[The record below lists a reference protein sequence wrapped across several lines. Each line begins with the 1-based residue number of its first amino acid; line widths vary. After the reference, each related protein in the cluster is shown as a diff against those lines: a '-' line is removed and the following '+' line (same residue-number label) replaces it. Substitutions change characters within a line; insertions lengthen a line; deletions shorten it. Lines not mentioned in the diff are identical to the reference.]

1 MKFILQLQI
10 LVAGGCDKWC
20 EQLNI
25 DTEKPL
31 ATAEIFDLQTLEW
44 KKAADMPTP
53 LSSAKMEYFDGVPTT
68 VGGFDGTRKTNKLY
82 QYDVMTD
89 KWTINE
95 KLRLSIPRNR
105 PAVFQVPRTYF
116 RNC

>member
-1 MKFILQLQI
+1 
-10 LVAGGCDKWC
+10 
-20 EQLNI
+20 
-25 DTEKPL
+25 
-31 ATAEIFDLQTLEW
+31 
-44 KKAADMPTP
+44 MPTP
-53 LSSAKMEYFDGVPTT
+53 LSSAKMEYFGGKPTT

-82 QYDVMTD
+82 QYDVRTD

-95 KLRLSIPRNR
+95 KLRLSIPRNK